1 MKVAKMAF
9 ITTTLTIICFVIS
22 SHAAD
27 VAKIGVVNVQR
38 VLETSS
44 AGKSAFAEIKK
55 QKEIMEKELQK
66 KKDEIDELRKQLERE
81 AMVMSKEMRE
91 EKEREGRIKLNDF
104 KTLQKKY
111 IAELKESEKKF
122 LNIIRADVSEI
133 VERIGKKEGYLLI
146 VNSIGVLY
154 APTSIDITDQLIKEY
169 NLKFA
174 KLSQQ

>member
-1 MKVAKMAF
+1 MLLFLSSFILFCTSLFGNKLNDLVIAYNGYMPAAKE
-9 ITTTLTIICFVIS
+9 V
-22 SHAAD
+22 
-27 VAKIGVVNVQR
+27 
-38 VLETSS
+38 
-44 AGKSAFAEIKK
+44 
-55 QKEIMEKELQK
+55 MEEELQK
-66 KKDEIDELRKQLERE
+66 KKNEIDELRKQLERE

-111 IAELKESEKKF
+111 IAKLKESEKKF
-122 LNIIRADVSEI
+122 LNVIRDDVSEI

-146 VNSIGVLY
+146 VNSMSVLY